1 MTMFDKKNKIDR
13 RNEMNENDLY
23 EYTTEFSQQTLAYEL
38 IKIVCIDKA

>member
-1 MTMFDKKNKIDR
+1 MTMFDKKIKIDR